1 MTGQLKLH
9 QGQSRP
15 RNPGWRRSDARPWDG
30 AFMEP
35 RGCNWWQST
44 ANRTGAEA
52 PKQAKTVAVLCDR
65 LPREVGVRDERP
77 GDAAVRRARRAST
90 NAPPA
95 AAALAGLT
103 IKKCDPENW
112 SIALRIA
119 FDLTM

>member
-1 MTGQLKLH
+1 
-9 QGQSRP
+9 
-15 RNPGWRRSDARPWDG
+15 
-30 AFMEP
+30 MEP
-35 RGCNWWQST
+35 LWSPVVATGGNQRQIGRG
-44 ANRTGAEA
+44 RKRR
-52 PKQAKTVAVLCDR
+52 KQAKTVAVLCDR